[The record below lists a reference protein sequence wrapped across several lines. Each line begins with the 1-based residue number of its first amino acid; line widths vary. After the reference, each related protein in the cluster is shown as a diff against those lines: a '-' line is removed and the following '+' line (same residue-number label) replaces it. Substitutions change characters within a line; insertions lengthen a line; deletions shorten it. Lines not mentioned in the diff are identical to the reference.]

1 MKNKLIHS
9 HRQGLGTCGKPADPP
24 EDGDDKTTS
33 AMVVY
38 IFEAGKEF
46 QADLLFLKHACSIF
60 RQSSNPVLCLSIM
73 EQARLCAVWPT
84 ENWVELF
91 HEPHR
96 GLLAGFIWALVVLL
110 TMCITHGGFSH

>member
-60 RQSSNPVLCLSIM
+60 RQSSNLLLMDRVRLSN
-73 EQARLCAVWPT
+73 L
-84 ENWVELF
+84 
-91 HEPHR
+91 
-96 GLLAGFIWALVVLL
+96 GLYFFTPKVPSDANLLSNLQTDLA
-110 TMCITHGGFSH
+110 